1 MGIVG
6 CGSSPP
12 KDLQQSDNEEE
23 KVGNKTSPSRWM
35 RSKLPLLVSAHIFMA
50 GLLLNGSVCCAATGS
65 RNRSRSELVLSYYR

>member
-35 RSKLPLLVSAHIFMA
+35 RSKLPLLVSAFSSYFHGRSA
-50 GLLLNGSVCCAATGS
+50 PQWLGLLCGH
-65 RNRSRSELVLSYYR
+65 